1 MRIAFLSLAFLA
13 CTLTSCSDEKVHAQ
27 GATQVTPAAAP
38 KDDGCGGCGESE
50 AKQTDP
56 SCCTE
61 PKTDAKSECC
71 SGAEKAGCCPGTE
84 KAPAAEKTE
93 K

>member
-1 MRIAFLSLAFLA
+1 MRIAFLCLAFLA

-27 GATQVTPAAAP
+27 GATQVTPAAAS
-38 KDDGCGGCGESE
+38 KGDGCGESE

-71 SGAEKAGCCPGTE
+71 SEAEKAGCCPGTE

>member
-1 MRIAFLSLAFLA
+1 MRIAFLCLAFLA

-27 GATQVTPAAAP
+27 GATQVTPAASP
-38 KDDGCGGCGESE
+38 KDDGCGGCCESE
-50 AKQTDP
+50 VKKIDP

-61 PKTDAKSECC
+61 PKTDTKAECC
-71 SGAEKAGCCPGTE
+71 SGAEKAECCPGTE
-84 KAPAAEKTE
+84 KAATADKTG